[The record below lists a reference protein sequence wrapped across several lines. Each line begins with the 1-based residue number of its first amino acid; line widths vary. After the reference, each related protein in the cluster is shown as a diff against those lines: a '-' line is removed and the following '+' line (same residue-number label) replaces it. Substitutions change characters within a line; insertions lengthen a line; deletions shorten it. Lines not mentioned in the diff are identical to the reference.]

1 MSFKIHAIVF
11 QTGTELTLSECC
23 QPFDLNLTTA
33 SPSPPLTQLQPPG
46 PPCGSPAVCSPL
58 PGTSYPRFAWLVPS
72 FIQIFS
78 EMWHLREVISDCP
91 HWTEVAIPIT
101 PPSVSLLSVF
111 SQPLNTKWYYMYF
124 KFTDSCHSECTL
136 PEVIDSLRNPHKPL
150 LLFKTL
156 SEAFPRR
163 LMSHCDREEDLPD
176 FQVPPMIQSLSRMK
190 FYR

>member
-46 PPCGSPAVCSPL
+46 PPCCSPAVCSPL

-91 HWTEVAIPIT
+91 HWTEVAIPIS
-101 PPSVSLLSVF
+101 PRDSPSFISPKSNVSGE
-111 SQPLNTKWYYMYF
+111 T
-124 KFTDSCHSECTL
+124 TSCCGIQMWLIWRNATL
-136 PEVIDSLRNPHKPL
+136 VAVLKVVTI
-150 LLFKTL
+150 
-156 SEAFPRR
+156 
-163 LMSHCDREEDLPD
+163 
-176 FQVPPMIQSLSRMK
+176 
-190 FYR
+190 

>member
-1 MSFKIHAIVF
+1 MNNHYYEMSFKIHAIVF

-33 SPSPPLTQLQPPG
+33 SLSSSHPALPAALQLCAVLCLELLTLDLHGLFLLSFRSFLKCDISEKWSPT
-46 PPCGSPAVCSPL
+46 A
-58 PGTSYPRFAWLVPS
+58 
-72 FIQIFS
+72 
-78 EMWHLREVISDCP
+78 H
-91 HWTEVAIPIT
+91 
-101 PPSVSLLSVF
+101 SVSLLSVF

-136 PEVIDSLRNPHKPL
+136 PGVIDSLRNPHKPL

>member
-1 MSFKIHAIVF
+1 MNNHYYVIQDTRNCFSNGHRTNPVWM
-11 QTGTELTLSECC
+11 LPTLRPESHHC
-23 QPFDLNLTTA
+23 
-33 SPSPPLTQLQPPG
+33 LTQLQPPG
-46 PPCGSPAVCSPL
+46 PPCCSPAVCSPL

-101 PPSVSLLSVF
+101 PHSVSLLSVF

-136 PEVIDSLRNPHKPL
+136 PEVIDSLRNPYKPL